1 MPHLPFEDWLF
12 TEEVLSLEQEEA
24 LRGHLRECPGCRQL
38 ATSRAE
44 SEAALREMAIAQPRR
59 GFLERWTQIRQ
70 HREEAG
76 RRLWHAWLVLAL
88 CGAGALILA
97 AILGLQLV
105 ALVLSPIHWAAEL
118 ARLATSLASQVTM
131 AEVLWSV
138 LLQGARQL
146 VPMPVWAGLV
156 VSLGLLCALW
166 VHVILRFDVQGVR
179 K

>member
-24 LRGHLRECPGCRQL
+24 LQGHLRECPGCRQL
-38 ATSRAE
+38 ATRRAE

-59 GFLERWTQIRQ
+59 DFLERWSQMRQ
-70 HREEAG
+70 HREAG

-105 ALVLSPIHWAAEL
+105 ALVLSPIHLAAEL
-118 ARLATSLASQVTM
+118 VHLATSLASQVSV

-138 LLQGARQL
+138 LLQGAREL

-166 VHVILRFDVQGVR
+166 VLVILHFSEQGVR